1 MVYKLYDL
9 TYSEVKT
16 IASEF
21 TLSNEQYDNY
31 RLG

>member
-16 IASEF
+16 IDPEF
-21 TLSNEQYDNY
+21 SMTENEYSNY
-31 RLG
+31 RI